1 MRTILATLSLFF
13 TLAFGANAQGFLP
26 FNEPLQ
32 QNGTTV
38 QLLLAPLSQPQELA
52 VSVIPADP
60 EATSLTI
67 TAAIKTTAG
76 RFVCTVSGIIDPY
89 PTLPILGITLP
100 AELLEVTALKV
111 VTTHD
116 TEFGFFPSTC
126 ERTY

>member
-1 MRTILATLSLFF
+1 MKTIALFF
-13 TLAFGANAQGFLP
+13 ALTWGAFAQGFLP
-26 FNEPLQ
+26 FNQPLQ

-38 QLLLAPLSQPQELA
+38 QLQLTGTPGQIPDELII
-52 VSVIPADP
+52 SVIPADP

-67 TAAIKTTAG
+67 TVAIKTVTG

-89 PTLPILGITLP
+89 PTLPILGIALP
-100 AELLEVTALKV
+100 SELLEVSALKV

-126 ERTY
+126 ARTH